1 MPEYTTN
8 LPNVRVTFGN
18 TDTDTPKLVKMDN
31 GKIIIASPQHT
42 SDEPL
47 HIDVFE
53 YNLGKKEKA
62 KPIDG
67 QQHMSLAEFESAYN
81 VSYHGL
87 PNLDLLKAHKFREK
101 ELDIGENSVT
111 VLGNGSQA
119 RTKAIRLNAGS
130 KLVFSEGSSVILG

>member
-18 TDTDTPKLVKMDN
+18 TDTDTPKLIKMDK

-47 HIDVFE
+47 HIDVYE

-62 KPIDG
+62 TLVNG
-67 QQHMSLAEFESAYN
+67 HMSLAEFESAYN

-101 ELDIGENSVT
+101 ELDIGENSIT
-111 VLGNGSQA
+111 VLSKGSQA
-119 RTKAIRLNAGS
+119 RTKAIRLKAGS